1 MFWLAILS
9 NFDSVV
15 IPTNSPNYKMNSSTD
30 IFKIGLFG
38 AGGFSHF
45 SMEAFLK
52 VPGISISGV
61 FDINPENTESFARK
75 YKCKIFSSK
84 EELLADQETDIIYIN
99 TPPLLHYQNS
109 KECLLAGK
117 HVICEKPAAFFAS
130 EVKDLIDIAK
140 KQKLLYVVNLM
151 QRYNP
156 LFLTVKDL
164 VDKKLF
170 GEFLH
175 GYFENYA
182 SDETLDENHW
192 MWDEEKSG
200 GIFIE
205 HAVHFFDLIE
215 GWLGKGELIA
225 SQKIRREGINKEI
238 WPEVQAICKYKNGLF
253 NFYHGFHQANRM
265 DRQEL
270 KLVFETGEVT
280 LFEWV
285 PSRLVLRALVTTES
299 LKSLKKFFPEGKVEI
314 KKSYS
319 DSEKNYSSH
328 AAERVADHLIKLELG
343 DNELKYSIYQQL
355 LTDMIADQTRWL
367 KNRNHQRRI
376 TEQNALNS
384 TRMAELANTKAIL
397 V

>member
-1 MFWLAILS
+1 
-9 NFDSVV
+9 
-15 IPTNSPNYKMNSSTD
+15 MNSS
-30 IFKIGLFG
+30 IGIYRIGLFG

-45 SMEAFLK
+45 SVDAFLK

-61 FDINPENTESFARK
+61 YDVNQKNAELFAEK
-75 YKCKIFSSK
+75 FKCKVFNSQ
-84 EELLADQETDIIYIN
+84 EVLLSDKQTDIVYIN
-99 TPPLLHYQNS
+99 TPPFLHYQNS
-109 KECLLAGK
+109 KDSLLADK

-130 EVKDLIDIAK
+130 EVEELINIAK
-140 KQKLLYVVNLM
+140 SKSLLYVVNLM

-156 LFLTVKDL
+156 LFPMVKSL
-164 VDKKLF
+164 VDKELLGK
-170 GEFLH
+170 FLH

-182 SDETLDENHW
+182 SDETLDEDHW

-225 SQKIRREGINKEI
+225 SQKNRRKGINKEF
-238 WPEVQAICKYKNGLF
+238 WPEVQSVCKYANGLF

-270 KLVFETGEVT
+270 KLVFEMGEVT

-285 PSRLVLRALVTTES
+285 PSRLILKGLVTTKNLEAIENIFPDS
-299 LKSLKKFFPEGKVEI
+299 HLVIEKSFEGADKAFR
-314 KKSYS
+314 
-319 DSEKNYSSH
+319 SH
-328 AAERVADHLIKLELG
+328 AKDRHADFLITLNVG
-343 DNELKYSIYQQL
+343 DNNLKYSIYQEL
-355 LTDMIADQTRWL
+355 LTDMMADQIQWL

-376 TEQNALNS
+376 TEMNALNS
-384 TRMAELANTKAIL
+384 VEMAELANKSSTLI
-397 V
+397 